1 MYAVNTITH
10 YLNQNRKKMKAYIT
24 PSILVTTIDTET
36 NILDSSF
43 GFTKDGTGMTDI
55 KNGGQNQNAST
66 TVDAKG
72 SLPHYSAWE
81 DELDEI

>member
-36 NILDSSF
+36 NILDGSF
-43 GFTKDGTGMTDI
+43 GFTKDGEGMNI
-55 KNGGQNQNAST
+55 KNGGQNTDAT
-66 TVDAKG
+66 TSVDAKG

>member
-24 PSILVTTIDTET
+24 PSILVTTIETET

-43 GFTKDGTGMTDI
+43 GFTKDGQGMPDI
-55 KNGGQNQNAST
+55 KNGGKNTDT
-66 TVDAKG
+66 TTSVDAKG
-72 SLPHYSAWE
+72 FILNYSAWE

>member
-1 MYAVNTITH
+1 
-10 YLNQNRKKMKAYIT
+10 MKAYIT

-36 NILDSSF
+36 NILDTSF
-43 GFTKDGTGMTDI
+43 DFTKDGNQMQDI
-55 KNGGQNQNAST
+55 KKGGQNTDAT
-66 TVDAKG
+66 TSVDAKG